1 MCVLRRTV
9 GSMPKLLR
17 VALELVVCL
26 FLANGAVL
34 TLTRDSTG
42 PVEKVVGWILA
53 GLLVLAAA
61 KLIRM
66 FRPPT
71 TR

>member
-1 MCVLRRTV
+1 
-9 GSMPKLLR
+9 MPKLLR
-17 VALELVVCL
+17 IALWLVVCL

-42 PVEKVVGWILA
+42 PAEKVVGGVLA
-53 GLLVLAAA
+53 GLLVLAAV
-61 KLIRM
+61 KLIKMVRA
-66 FRPPT
+66 PT

>member
-1 MCVLRRTV
+1 VCVLRRTV

-17 VALELVVCL
+17 VALLLLVCL

-42 PVEKVVGWILA
+42 PVEKVVGGILA
-53 GLLVLAAA
+53 GLLVVAAA
-61 KLIRM
+61 NLIRTL
-66 FRPPT
+66 RAPT
-71 TR
+71 AR